1 MDEIL
6 DSSLAE
12 MASAISSRSMTS
24 VALVRGFLDRI
35 ERKNPPLNAL
45 VYSTA
50 EQAMQLAAKADADL
64 QAGVLHG
71 PLHGIPMT
79 IKDSLDTKDAIT
91 TWGTLG
97 RKDFRPGRDA
107 TCVARLRSAGG
118 ILMGKTNTPEFTL
131 AFKTDNLVYGRT
143 NNPYN
148 LNLTPGGSSGGAA
161 ALIAAGATPFDIGTD
176 TGGSIRLPS
185 HFCGITGL
193 KPTTGR
199 VPCTGNALPT
209 SGLLAAL
216 SQPGPMARQV
226 ADLGYLLDIIQGPD
240 LFDPY
245 STDAQRYVMGAVD
258 PSQLRIGYHTDN
270 GISTPSAAIQ
280 AAIRE
285 ALGLFEANGQTVT
298 DTRPPGVEMAS
309 FIYARLFGADG
320 GDTLD
325 LLLEDSHTEQ
335 PSPQIASS
343 QTQARPTI
351 DQSEFN
357 HALNLWDNYRSSM
370 LGYFADFDILI
381 CPVNAHTALGHDET
395 EDMLSYSYTLAY
407 NLTGWPAV
415 VIRCGTDPQG
425 LPIGLQ
431 IIARPFREDQCLA
444 VAAWLEA
451 ALQQQHGRFSR
462 PA

>member
-1 MDEIL
+1 
-6 DSSLAE
+6 
-12 MASAISSRSMTS
+12 
-24 VALVRGFLDRI
+24 
-35 ERKNPPLNAL
+35 
-45 VYSTA
+45 
-50 EQAMQLAAKADADL
+50 
-64 QAGVLHG
+64 
-71 PLHGIPMT
+71 
-79 IKDSLDTKDAIT
+79 
-91 TWGTLG
+91 
-97 RKDFRPGRDA
+97 
-107 TCVARLRSAGG
+107 
-118 ILMGKTNTPEFTL
+118 
-131 AFKTDNLVYGRT
+131 
-143 NNPYN
+143 
-148 LNLTPGGSSGGAA
+148 
-161 ALIAAGATPFDIGTD
+161 
-176 TGGSIRLPS
+176 
-185 HFCGITGL
+185 
-193 KPTTGR
+193 
-199 VPCTGNALPT
+199 
-209 SGLLAAL
+209 
-216 SQPGPMARQV
+216 
-226 ADLGYLLDIIQGPD
+226 
-240 LFDPY
+240 
-245 STDAQRYVMGAVD
+245 
-258 PSQLRIGYHTDN
+258 
-270 GISTPSAAIQ
+270 
-280 AAIRE
+280 
-285 ALGLFEANGQTVT
+285 
-298 DTRPPGVEMAS
+298 MAS